1 MDFFRDEEEYNTNPT
16 PPSNHLNRDLF
27 PEANSSVGWGQGLSS
42 PGSVGMAGFDINSD
56 GTKFSNLSSYQDIL

>member
-1 MDFFRDEEEYNTNPT
+1 MDFFRDEEEYSTNPA